1 MMLLLHIHRFAK
13 IPHFA
18 LCGYAGC
25 TKNQL
30 LFVMTTDPSFSFQSL
45 LFACEILVSQRVMM
59 VIMR

>member
-25 TKNQL
+25 TENQL
-30 LFVMTTDPSFSFQSL
+30 LFVMIIL
-45 LFACEILVSQRVMM
+45 LVPVVVVRV
-59 VIMR
+59 